1 MYRLA
6 LDRLSAPRIPIWSV
20 LLATIIYLGLSLS
33 ASADNHQ
40 QKELKQLKNSI
51 SSLEKKL
58 RNQRKEKDTLQQ
70 QLETIEREIRDLNKK
85 NRAIGKKI
93 TKNENDLSLLRSK
106 KVNLEQRI
114 DNQRSIIAKQ
124 IQAAYKTG
132 NEEPVKL
139 LLNQES
145 PEQLSRILKY
155 YDYLLKARSQKI
167 DQFTAD
173 IESLKITLSKI
184 QSIKAT
190 LTDSRKEL
198 EKDQQ
203 KLTSNLS
210 KRQNTLNK
218 LSQSLQSNNQQLN
231 QYKKQRDELETVIET
246 VEKAAKAIA
255 PAQDYPSF
263 VLSKGKLNWPVRGK
277 LKASYGSKRSE
288 YLRWQGWL
296 ISAIEGANVQ
306 SIHHGRVVFSDYL
319 RGFGLLVIVD
329 HGDAYMTLYAH
340 NKELLKE
347 TGDWVQSG
355 EIVAHAGNTGGLTK
369 TALYFEVR
377 ENGKPVNPKTWLS
390 KR

>member
-1 MYRLA
+1 MHRLA
-6 LDRLSAPRIPIWSV
+6 SDRLLASRIPIWSV
-20 LLATIIYLGLSLS
+20 LLATFICLGFSLG

-58 RNQRKEKDTLQQ
+58 RNQRKEKNTLQQ
-70 QLETIEREIRDLNKK
+70 QLETIERGIRDLNKK
-85 NRAIGKKI
+85 NRNIGKKI
-93 TKNENDLSLLRSK
+93 TENERNLSLLTSK
-106 KVNLEQRI
+106 KNNLEQRI
-114 DNQRSIIAKQ
+114 ENQRSTIAKQ

-139 LLNQES
+139 LLNQEN

-155 YDYLLKARSQKI
+155 YDYLLEARSKKI

-184 QSIKAT
+184 QSIKQSLAG
-190 LTDSRKEL
+190 SRKEL
-198 EKDQQ
+198 EQDKQ
-203 KLTSNLS
+203 KLAGNLS
-210 KRQNTLNK
+210 KRKTTLKK
-218 LSQSLQSNNQQLN
+218 LSKSLLSNNNQLN
-231 QYKKQRDELETVIET
+231 QYKKQRDELEIVIQT
-246 VEKAAKAIA
+246 LEKAAKAIA

-263 VLSKGKLNWPVRGK
+263 ALSKGKLNWPVRGK
-277 LKASYGSKRSE
+277 LTASYGSKRSE

-296 ISAIEGANVQ
+296 VSAKEGANIQ
-306 SIHHGRVVFSDYL
+306 SVHHGRVVFSDYL
-319 RGFGLLVIVD
+319 RGFGLLVIID
-329 HGDAYMTLYAH
+329 HGDGYMTLYAH
-340 NKELLKE
+340 NNELLRE

-355 EIVAHAGNTGGLTK
+355 EIVARAGNTGGLIH

-377 ENGKPVNPKTWLS
+377 ENGKPVNPRIWLS

>member
-1 MYRLA
+1 MHRLA
-6 LDRLSAPRIPIWSV
+6 SDRLLALRIPIWSV
-20 LLATIIYLGLSLS
+20 LLAVFIYPGLSLS

-40 QKELKQLKNSI
+40 QKELKQLKTSI

-58 RNQRKEKDTLQQ
+58 RNQRKEKNTLQQ
-70 QLETIEREIRDLNKK
+70 NLEAIERDISNLNKK
-85 NRAIGKKI
+85 NRNIGKKI
-93 TKNENDLSLLRSK
+93 KAHESNLSLLKSK
-106 KVNLEQRI
+106 KNNLEQRI
-114 DNQRSIIAKQ
+114 ENQRSTIAKQ
-124 IQAAYKTG
+124 LQSAYKTG

-139 LLNQES
+139 LLNQEN

-155 YDYLLKARSQKI
+155 YDYLLEARSKKI

-184 QSIKAT
+184 QSIKES

-203 KLTSNLS
+203 KLANNLS
-210 KRQNTLNK
+210 KRKTTLNK

-231 QYKKQRDELETVIET
+231 QYKKQRDELETVLET

-263 VLSKGKLNWPVRGK
+263 ALSKGKLNWPVRGK
-277 LKASYGSKRSE
+277 LKASFGSKRSE

-296 ISAIEGANVQ
+296 ISANESANIQ
-306 SIHHGRVVFSDYL
+306 SVHHGRVVFSDYL

>member
-1 MYRLA
+1 MHRLSS
-6 LDRLSAPRIPIWSV
+6 DRLLAFRIPIWSV
-20 LLATIIYLGLSLS
+20 LLAAIICLGLSLS

-40 QKELKQLKNSI
+40 KKELKQLKNSI
-51 SSLEKKL
+51 SNLEKKL
-58 RNQRKEKDTLQQ
+58 RNQRKEKNSLQQ
-70 QLETIEREIRDLNKK
+70 QLETIEREIRGLNKK
-85 NRAIGKKI
+85 NRTIGKNI
-93 TKNENDLSLLRSK
+93 SENERNLSLLRSK
-106 KVNLEQRI
+106 KNNLEQRI
-114 DNQRSIIAKQ
+114 ENQRSTIAKQ

-139 LLNQES
+139 LLNQEN

-155 YDYLLKARSQKI
+155 YDYLLEARSKKI

-184 QSIKAT
+184 QSIKQSLAG
-190 LTDSRKEL
+190 SRKEL
-198 EKDQQ
+198 EQDKQ
-203 KLTSNLS
+203 KLASNLS
-210 KRQNTLNK
+210 KRKTTLNK
-218 LSQSLQSNNQQLN
+218 LSQSLLSNNNQLN

-255 PAQDYPSF
+255 PAKDYPSF
-263 VLSKGKLNWPVRGK
+263 ALSKGKLNWPVRGK
-277 LKASYGSKRSE
+277 LKASFGSRRSE

-296 ISAIEGANVQ
+296 ISAKEGASIQ
-306 SIHHGRVVFSDYL
+306 SVHHGRVVFSDYL

-329 HGDAYMTLYAH
+329 HGDGYMSLYAH

-355 EIVAHAGNTGGLTK
+355 EIVSRAGNTGGLTN

-377 ENGKPVNPKTWLS
+377 ERGKPVNPRIWLS

>member
-1 MYRLA
+1 MHRLA
-6 LDRLSAPRIPIWSV
+6 SDRLLASRIPIWSV
-20 LLATIIYLGLSLS
+20 LLAAIICLGLSLGT
-33 ASADNHQ
+33 AADNHQ
-40 QKELKQLKNSI
+40 QKELKQLKTSI

-58 RNQRKEKDTLQQ
+58 RNQRKEKNTLQQ
-70 QLETIEREIRDLNKK
+70 QLETIERGIRDLNKK
-85 NRAIGKKI
+85 NRNIGKKI
-93 TKNENDLSLLRSK
+93 TANESDLSLLINK
-106 KVNLEQRI
+106 KKDLEQRI
-114 DNQRSIIAKQ
+114 ENQRSTIAKQ

-132 NEEPVKL
+132 NEEPIKL

-145 PEQLSRILKY
+145 PEKLSRILKY
-155 YDYLLKARSQKI
+155 YDYLLEARSKKI

-184 QSIKAT
+184 QSIKESLA
-190 LTDSRKEL
+190 DSRKEL
-198 EKDQQ
+198 EKDKQ
-203 KLTSNLS
+203 KLASNLS
-210 KRQNTLNK
+210 KRKTTLNK
-218 LSQSLQSNNQQLN
+218 LSQSLQSNNQQLS
-231 QYKKQRDELETVIET
+231 QYKKQRDELETVIQT
-246 VEKAAKAIA
+246 VEKVAKAIA

-263 VLSKGKLNWPVRGK
+263 ALSKGKLNWPVRGK

-296 ISAIEGANVQ
+296 ISASESANIQ
-306 SIHHGRVVFSDYL
+306 SVHHGRVVFSDYL

-340 NKELLKE
+340 NKELLRE

-355 EIVAHAGNTGGLTK
+355 EIIARAGNTGGLTN

-377 ENGKPVNPKTWLS
+377 ENGKPVNPRIWLS

>member
-1 MYRLA
+1 MQGLTSGRLM
-6 LDRLSAPRIPIWSV
+6 APSMPIWSL
-20 LLATIIYLGLSLS
+20 LLAAFIGLGLSLS
-33 ASADNHQ
+33 ALADNHQ
-40 QKELKQLKNSI
+40 KKELQQLKTSI

-58 RNQRKEKDTLQQ
+58 RNQRKEKNTLQQ
-70 QLETIEREIRDLNKK
+70 QLETIERDIRDLNKK
-85 NRAIGKKI
+85 NRNIGKKI
-93 TKNENDLSLLRSK
+93 TKNENDLSLLKSK
-106 KVNLEQRI
+106 KNNLEQRI
-114 DNQRSIIAKQ
+114 ENQRSTIAQQ

-139 LLNQES
+139 LLNQEN

-155 YDYLLKARSQKI
+155 YDYLLEARSKKI

-184 QSIKAT
+184 QSIKAS
-190 LTDSRKEL
+190 LADSRKEL

-203 KLTSNLS
+203 KLARNLG
-210 KRQNTLNK
+210 KRKTTLNK

-246 VEKAAKAIA
+246 VEKAARAIT

-263 VLSKGKLNWPVRGK
+263 ALSKGKLNWPVRGK
-277 LKASYGSKRSE
+277 LKASFGSKRSE

-296 ISAIEGANVQ
+296 ISAKEGANIQ
-306 SIHHGRVVFSDYL
+306 SVHYGRVVFSDYL

-329 HGDAYMTLYAH
+329 HGDGYMSLYAH
-340 NKELLKE
+340 NKELLRE

-355 EIVAHAGNTGGLTK
+355 EIVARAGNTGGLTQ

-377 ENGKPVNPKTWLS
+377 EQGKPVNPRIWLIN
-390 KR
+390 R

>member
-1 MYRLA
+1 MHRLA
-6 LDRLSAPRIPIWSV
+6 SDRLLALRIPIWSV
-20 LLATIIYLGLSLS
+20 LLAVIIYLGLSLS

-40 QKELKQLKNSI
+40 QKELKQLKTSI

-58 RNQRKEKDTLQQ
+58 RNQRKEKNTLQQ
-70 QLETIEREIRDLNKK
+70 NLEAIERDISNLNKK
-85 NRAIGKKI
+85 NRNIGKKI
-93 TKNENDLSLLRSK
+93 KAHESNLSLLKSK
-106 KVNLEQRI
+106 KNNLEERI
-114 DNQRSIIAKQ
+114 ENQRSTIAKQ

-139 LLNQES
+139 LLNQEN

-155 YDYLLKARSQKI
+155 YDYLLEARSKKI

-184 QSIKAT
+184 QSIKES

-203 KLTSNLS
+203 KLANNLS
-210 KRQNTLNK
+210 KRKNTLNK

-231 QYKKQRDELETVIET
+231 QYKKQRDELETVLET

-263 VLSKGKLNWPVRGK
+263 ALSKGKLNWPVRGK
-277 LKASYGSKRSE
+277 LKASFGSKRSE

-296 ISAIEGANVQ
+296 ISAKEGTNIQ
-306 SIHHGRVVFSDYL
+306 SVHHGRVVFSDYL

-340 NKELLKE
+340 NKELLRE

-355 EIVAHAGNTGGLTK
+355 EIVARAGNTGGLTH

-377 ENGKPVNPKTWLS
+377 ENGKPVNPRIWLS

>member
-1 MYRLA
+1 M
-6 LDRLSAPRIPIWSV
+6 APSMPIWSL
-20 LLATIIYLGLSLS
+20 LLAAFIGLGLSLS
-33 ASADNHQ
+33 ALADNHQ
-40 QKELKQLKNSI
+40 KKELQQLKTSI

-58 RNQRKEKDTLQQ
+58 RNQRKEKNTLQQ
-70 QLETIEREIRDLNKK
+70 QLETIERDIRDLNKK
-85 NRAIGKKI
+85 NRNIGKKI
-93 TKNENDLSLLRSK
+93 TKNENDLSLLKSK
-106 KVNLEQRI
+106 KNNLEQRI
-114 DNQRSIIAKQ
+114 ENQRSTIAQQ

-139 LLNQES
+139 LLNQEN

-155 YDYLLKARSQKI
+155 YDYLLEARSKKI

-184 QSIKAT
+184 QSIKAS
-190 LTDSRKEL
+190 LADSRKEL

-203 KLTSNLS
+203 KLARNLG
-210 KRQNTLNK
+210 KRKTTLNK

-246 VEKAAKAIA
+246 VEKAARAIT

-263 VLSKGKLNWPVRGK
+263 ALSKGKLNWPVRGK
-277 LKASYGSKRSE
+277 LKASFGSKRSE

-296 ISAIEGANVQ
+296 ISAKEGANIQ
-306 SIHHGRVVFSDYL
+306 SVHYGRVVFSDYL

-329 HGDAYMTLYAH
+329 HGDGYMSLYAH
-340 NKELLKE
+340 NKELLRE

-355 EIVAHAGNTGGLTK
+355 EIVARAGNTGGLTQ

-377 ENGKPVNPKTWLS
+377 EQGKPVNPRIWLIN
-390 KR
+390 R

>member
-1 MYRLA
+1 MLA
-6 LDRLSAPRIPIWSV
+6 V
-20 LLATIIYLGLSLS
+20 FIYPGLSLS

-40 QKELKQLKNSI
+40 KKELKQLKTSI

-58 RNQRKEKDTLQQ
+58 RNQRKEKNTLQQ
-70 QLETIEREIRDLNKK
+70 NLEAIERDISNLNKK
-85 NRAIGKKI
+85 NRNIGKKI
-93 TKNENDLSLLRSK
+93 KAHESNLSLLKSK
-106 KVNLEQRI
+106 KNNLEQRI
-114 DNQRSIIAKQ
+114 ENQRSTIAKQ
-124 IQAAYKTG
+124 LQSAYKTG

-139 LLNQES
+139 LLNQEN

-155 YDYLLKARSQKI
+155 YDYLLEARSKKI

-184 QSIKAT
+184 QSIKES

-210 KRQNTLNK
+210 KRKKTLKK
-218 LSQSLQSNNQQLN
+218 LNQSLQSNNQQLN

-263 VLSKGKLNWPVRGK
+263 ALSKGKLDWPVRGR
-277 LKASYGSKRSE
+277 LKASFGSTRSE

-296 ISAIEGANVQ
+296 ISAKEGANIQ

>member
-1 MYRLA
+1 MHRLNS
-6 LDRLSAPRIPIWSV
+6 DRLLAPRIPIWSL
-20 LLATIIYLGLSLS
+20 LLAAFIGLGLSLS
-33 ASADNHQ
+33 ALADNHQ
-40 QKELKQLKNSI
+40 KKELKQLKTSI

-58 RNQRKEKDTLQQ
+58 RNQRKEKNTLQQ
-70 QLETIEREIRDLNKK
+70 QLETIERDIRDLNKK
-85 NRAIGKKI
+85 NRKIGKKI
-93 TKNENDLSLLRSK
+93 TANESDLSLLNSK
-106 KVNLEQRI
+106 KNNLEQRI
-114 DNQRSIIAKQ
+114 ENQRSTIAKQ

-139 LLNQES
+139 LLNQEN

-155 YDYLLKARSQKI
+155 YDYLLEARSKKI

-173 IESLKITLSKI
+173 IASLKITLTKI
-184 QSIKAT
+184 KSIKAS
-190 LTDSRKEL
+190 LADSRKEL

-203 KLTSNLS
+203 KLARNLS
-210 KRQNTLNK
+210 KRKTTLNK

-231 QYKKQRDELETVIET
+231 QYKKQRDELETLIET
-246 VEKAAKAIA
+246 VEKAARTIA

-263 VLSKGKLNWPVRGK
+263 TLSKGKLNWPVRGK
-277 LKASYGSKRSE
+277 LKASFGSKRSE

-296 ISAIEGANVQ
+296 ISAKEGANIQ
-306 SIHHGRVVFSDYL
+306 SVHHGRVVFSDYL

-329 HGDAYMTLYAH
+329 HGDGYMSLYAH

-355 EIVAHAGNTGGLTK
+355 EIVSRAGNTGGLTN

-377 ENGKPVNPKTWLS
+377 EKGKPVNPRIWLS

>member
-1 MYRLA
+1 MRRLA
-6 LDRLSAPRIPIWSV
+6 SDRLLALLIPIWSV
-20 LLATIIYLGLSLS
+20 LLAVVIYLGLSLS

-40 QKELKQLKNSI
+40 QKELKQLKTSI

-58 RNQRKEKDTLQQ
+58 RNQRKEKNTLQQ
-70 QLETIEREIRDLNKK
+70 NLEVIERDISNLNKK
-85 NRAIGKKI
+85 NRNIGKKI
-93 TKNENDLSLLRSK
+93 KAHESNLSLLKSK
-106 KVNLEQRI
+106 KNNLEQRI
-114 DNQRSIIAKQ
+114 ENQRSTIAKQ
-124 IQAAYKTG
+124 IQSAYKTG

-139 LLNQES
+139 LLNQEN

-155 YDYLLKARSQKI
+155 YDYLLEARSKKI
-167 DQFTAD
+167 DQFTTD

-184 QSIKAT
+184 QSIKES

-210 KRQNTLNK
+210 KRKKTLNK
-218 LSQSLQSNNQQLN
+218 LNQSLQSNNQQLN

-263 VLSKGKLNWPVRGK
+263 ALSKGKLNWPVRGK
-277 LKASYGSKRSE
+277 LKASFGSKRSE

-296 ISAIEGANVQ
+296 ISTKEGANIQ
-306 SIHHGRVVFSDYL
+306 SVHHGRVVFSDYL

-355 EIVAHAGNTGGLTK
+355 EIVAYAGNTGGLTK

-377 ENGKPVNPKTWLS
+377 ENGKPVNPKTWLN

>member
-1 MYRLA
+1 MHRLSS
-6 LDRLSAPRIPIWSV
+6 DRLLASRIPIWSV
-20 LLATIIYLGLSLS
+20 LLAAIICLGLSLS

-40 QKELKQLKNSI
+40 KKELKQLKKSI

-58 RNQRKEKDTLQQ
+58 RNQRKEKNSLQQ

-85 NRAIGKKI
+85 NRTIGKKI
-93 TKNENDLSLLRSK
+93 TENESNLSLLRSK
-106 KVNLEQRI
+106 KNNLEQRI
-114 DNQRSIIAKQ
+114 ENQRSTIAKQ

-139 LLNQES
+139 LLNQEN

-155 YDYLLKARSQKI
+155 YDYLLEARSKKI

-184 QSIKAT
+184 QSIKESLA
-190 LTDSRKEL
+190 DSRKEL
-198 EKDQQ
+198 KKDKQ
-203 KLTSNLS
+203 KLASNLS
-210 KRQNTLNK
+210 KRKTTLNK
-218 LSQSLQSNNQQLN
+218 LSKSLQSNNQQLN

-246 VEKAAKAIA
+246 VKKAAKAIA

-263 VLSKGKLNWPVRGK
+263 ALTKGKLNWPVRGK
-277 LKASYGSKRSE
+277 LTASYGSKRSE

-296 ISAIEGANVQ
+296 ISTKEGANIKSV
-306 SIHHGRVVFSDYL
+306 HHGRVVFSDYL
-319 RGFGLLVIVD
+319 RGFGLLVIID
-329 HGDAYMTLYAH
+329 HGDGYMTLYAH
-340 NKELLKE
+340 NKELLRE

-355 EIVAHAGNTGGLTK
+355 EIISRAGNTGGLTH

-377 ENGKPVNPKTWLS
+377 ENGKPVNPRIWLS

>member
-1 MYRLA
+1 M
-6 LDRLSAPRIPIWSV
+6 APSMPIWSL
-20 LLATIIYLGLSLS
+20 LLAAFIGLGLSLS
-33 ASADNHQ
+33 ALADNHQ
-40 QKELKQLKNSI
+40 KKELQQLKTSI

-58 RNQRKEKDTLQQ
+58 RNQRKEKNTLQQ
-70 QLETIEREIRDLNKK
+70 QLETIERDIRDLNKK
-85 NRAIGKKI
+85 NRNIGKKI
-93 TKNENDLSLLRSK
+93 TKNENDLSLLKSK
-106 KVNLEQRI
+106 KNNLEQRI
-114 DNQRSIIAKQ
+114 ENQRSTIAQQ

-139 LLNQES
+139 LLNQEN

-155 YDYLLKARSQKI
+155 YDYLLEARSKKI

-184 QSIKAT
+184 QSIKAS
-190 LTDSRKEL
+190 LADSRKEL

-203 KLTSNLS
+203 KLARNLG
-210 KRQNTLNK
+210 KRKTTLNK

-246 VEKAAKAIA
+246 VEKAARAIA

-263 VLSKGKLNWPVRGK
+263 ALSKGKLNWPVRGK
-277 LKASYGSKRSE
+277 LKASFGSKRSE

-296 ISAIEGANVQ
+296 ISAKEGANIQ
-306 SIHHGRVVFSDYL
+306 SAHYGRVVFSDYL

-329 HGDAYMTLYAH
+329 HGDGYMTLYAH
-340 NKELLKE
+340 NKELLRE

-355 EIVAHAGNTGGLTK
+355 EIVARAGNTGGLTQ

-377 ENGKPVNPKTWLS
+377 EQGKPVNPRIWLIN
-390 KR
+390 R

>member
-1 MYRLA
+1 M
-6 LDRLSAPRIPIWSV
+6 APSMPIWSL
-20 LLATIIYLGLSLS
+20 LLAAFIGLGLSLS
-33 ASADNHQ
+33 AIADNQ
-40 QKELKQLKNSI
+40 QKKELQQLKTSI

-58 RNQRKEKDTLQQ
+58 RNQRKEKNTLQQ
-70 QLETIEREIRDLNKK
+70 QLETIERDIRDLNKK
-85 NRAIGKKI
+85 NRNIGKKI
-93 TKNENDLSLLRSK
+93 TKNENDLSLLKSK
-106 KVNLEQRI
+106 KNNLEQRI
-114 DNQRSIIAKQ
+114 ENQRSTIAKQ

-139 LLNQES
+139 LLNQEN

-155 YDYLLKARSQKI
+155 YDYLLEARSKKI

-184 QSIKAT
+184 QSIKAS
-190 LTDSRKEL
+190 LADSRKEL

-203 KLTSNLS
+203 KLVRNLG
-210 KRQNTLNK
+210 KRKTTLNK
-218 LSQSLQSNNQQLN
+218 LSQSLQSNDQQLN

-246 VEKAAKAIA
+246 VEKAARAIS

-263 VLSKGKLNWPVRGK
+263 ALSKGKLNWPVRGK
-277 LKASYGSKRSE
+277 LKASFGSKRSE

-296 ISAIEGANVQ
+296 ISAKEGTNIQ
-306 SIHHGRVVFSDYL
+306 SVHYGRVVFSNYL

-329 HGDAYMTLYAH
+329 HGDGYMSLYAH

-355 EIVAHAGNTGGLTK
+355 EIVSRAGNTGGLTN

-377 ENGKPVNPKTWLS
+377 EKGKPVNPRIWLS